1 MPNPSKACQTCK
13 TRRVKCDETKPIC
26 NRCVKARRECFP
38 LEAVKQASFLIHVEN
53 RYASG
58 QTKRPRGPRSALY
71 LTPVNNAT
79 TAPSVDPS
87 SLQQGQE
94 PVLWLQ
100 QDDPYPLPSLRDQ
113 ACPPPLQQGE
123 DLRQPP
129 PQDADFH
136 PLPQQ
141 VEEDLE
147 TKAMTYFLNHHLELT
162 SQNPKTMSCVTSCL
176 HAWNQS
182 GRTCTMVNLALSSLA
197 LAVYWRTH
205 LLPAAAVQASTLYDR
220 LLPIARQL
228 LTKVHDVH
236 EPTLDQTYI
245 EGCLLTVMLMG
256 QYDSTVYCP
265 RLAGLPPR
273 AAFVSSTSWW
283 HHDGAMAILK
293 VWYEVLSQT
302 SKPSCI
308 IRHARRGYIRSALL
322 RAIPLPEWM
331 SDGGLFGEEG
341 LDLDYDSI
349 MVRVV
354 DLRHKLSEI
363 QTRARKGDGP
373 GPMAIEMLNNHARDL
388 DTALR
393 VWAIKIPVSHSLT
406 RHILADW
413 DGKGWPRQHFFS
425 SMVYAYA
432 QPAYAALWAQY
443 YSARMLVNSMRLR
456 ILGLLI
462 VPSCPLVS
470 ADYEEQR
477 SDTAMALQ
485 AMADSL
491 ACALPSVVGHIR
503 TVEPTSISQYDL
515 GSSRTGSLLCS
526 VSGLLPG
533 SDSTSNSG
541 GSSVAPT
548 DINDGP
554 EVKPHLAGA
563 AGWPLM
569 IACSVEGIDRKQHEW
584 FRAELAYIGKVTG
597 NGVLQ
602 CADTDQWIGM

>member
-1 MPNPSKACQTCK
+1 MPNPSKACQICK

-26 NRCVKARRECFP
+26 NRCVKARRECLP

-71 LTPVNNAT
+71 LIPTNDAT
-79 TAPSVDPS
+79 TGPSVSPS
-87 SLQQGQE
+87 KLQQEQDA
-94 PVLWLQ
+94 PLWLQ
-100 QDDPYPLPSLRDQ
+100 QKDPCALSTPWEH
-113 ACPPPLQQGE
+113 ACPPLLRQGE
-123 DLRQPP
+123 DLHPP
-129 PQDADFH
+129 PSQS
-136 PLPQQ
+136 
-141 VEEDLE
+141 EEELE

-162 SQNPKTMSCVTSCL
+162 SQNPKTMSCVTICL

-205 LLPAAAVQASTLYDR
+205 LLALAAVQASTLYDR

-228 LTKVHDVH
+228 LTKVQDVH
-236 EPTLDQTYI
+236 QPTLDQTYI

-293 VWYEVLSQT
+293 VWYEVLSPT

-331 SDGGLFGEEG
+331 SDGALFGEEG

-354 DLRHKLSEI
+354 ELRHKLSEI
-363 QTRARKGDGP
+363 QTSARKGDGP
-373 GPMAIEMLNNHARDL
+373 APMAAEMLNSQARDL

-406 RHILADW
+406 RHILADS

-432 QPAYAALWAQY
+432 CPAYAAVWAQY

-456 ILGLLI
+456 ILRLLV
-462 VPSCPLVS
+462 VPSCPLVN
-470 ADYEEQR
+470 ADYEDQS

-491 ACALPSVVGHIR
+491 ACALPSVVGHFGS
-503 TVEPTSISQYDL
+503 VEPTSISQVRL
-515 GSSRTGSLLCS
+515 CIKFRRLVGSTNRRQRRTRDQAA
-526 VSGLLPG
+526 SGW
-533 SDSTSNSG
+533 G
-541 GSSVAPT
+541 GGVAF
-548 DINDGP
+548 DDC
-554 EVKPHLAGA
+554 
-563 AGWPLM
+563 M
-569 IACSVEGIDRKQHEW
+569 
-584 FRAELAYIGKVTG
+584 
-597 NGVLQ
+597 
-602 CADTDQWIGM
+602 